1 MTIADRPPELVDL
14 SSIKTVKQVPYTEYF
29 VSGHRTCQGCES
41 ALVMRYIAKAA
52 GPRTIVL
59 GSTGCMYVANTSYYT
74 TPWVVPWMHTQLGA
88 AGSAAVGT
96 SAGLKALMRKGKMKD
111 EPINVIAFCGD
122 GGGADMGLAAI
133 SAALTDVDYNLLIFL
148 YDNESY
154 ANTDIQTSG
163 QTPWGAV
170 TTFSPPGKKHR
181 IMQRRWKKNVPGM
194 LAAGH
199 PDTKFIA
206 SGTPAIPVDMM
217 DKVRAALSVGGP
229 TYM

>member
-1 MTIADRPPELVDL
+1 MEAPGRALKLDPIK
-14 SSIKTVKQVPYTEYF
+14 SIKKAPEEEYYQ
-29 VSGHRTCQGCES
+29 SGHRTCQGCLS
-41 ALVMRYIAKAA
+41 ALPMRLMAKAA
-52 GPRTIVL
+52 GPRTIVT
-59 GSTGCMYVANTSYYT
+59 GATGCMYVANTTYMS
-74 TPWVVPWMHTQLGA
+74 TPWVVPRMHTQLGA
-88 AGSAAVGT
+88 AGSSAVGT
-96 SAGLKALMRKGKMKD
+96 SAGLKSLMKKGKIKD

-133 SAALTDVDYNLLIFL
+133 SAALTDVEYNLLIFL

-194 LAAGH
+194 LAARSEEH
-199 PDTKFIA
+199 TSELQSRQYLVCRLLLEK
-206 SGTPAIPVDMM
+206 
-217 DKVRAALSVGGP
+217 K
-229 TYM
+229 